1 MFNFKRVYSK
11 QWYIFP
17 SRKLINEKDLH
28 KKYLHEGYF
37 LTKSN

>member
-28 KKYLHEGYF
+28 KNICMKVI
-37 LTKSN
+37 S